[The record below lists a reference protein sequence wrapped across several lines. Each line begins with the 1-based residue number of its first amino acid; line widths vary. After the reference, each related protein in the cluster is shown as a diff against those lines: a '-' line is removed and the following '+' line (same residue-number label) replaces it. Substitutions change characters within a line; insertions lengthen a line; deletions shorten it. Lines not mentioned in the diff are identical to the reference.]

1 MTDMKD
7 ATNFHLRKIDAQN
20 STHEQ
25 IDDAMEDFDGDSS
38 EELERPI
45 MKGTLCAALFTADNR
60 WYRARVLGTV
70 GRGQIEVKFIDY
82 GNVEKV
88 AENTL
93 RKLPAHLLSFEP
105 QAMSA
110 SFAYIKTPRLD
121 MTMGQ

>member
-105 QAMSA
+105 
-110 SFAYIKTPRLD
+110 
-121 MTMGQ
+121 